1 MSDLDIN
8 ALVLAWMTTY
18 GAPMIAALLFFGAL
32 GIPLPSTLI
41 VIAAGAFVRQNY
53 LNLYSTPL
61 LGLFGAVAG
70 DMLVYGVGR
79 FARIWIDKRYG
90 QSPNWIKSQEYFA
103 RRGGI
108 AIYLTRWLLTI
119 LALPVSLVAG
129 SSDYPFAKFVLFV
142 VAGELTWIMLYGGLG
157 YMFGSQWELIS
168 EFISQFAVVI
178 LGVLVVAIGVY
189 LLVRFWRRSKQES
202 ADVG

>member
-18 GAPMIAALLFFGAL
+18 GSPMIAALLFLGAL

-41 VIAAGAFVRQNY
+41 VIAAGAFVRQSY
-53 LNLYSTPL
+53 LNLYSTPM
-61 LGLFGAVAG
+61 LGLFGVVVG
-70 DMLVYGVGR
+70 DILVYGVGR

-90 QSPNWIKSQEYFA
+90 ESPNWIKSQEYFT

-129 SSDYPFAKFVLFV
+129 SSDYPFPKFVLFV
-142 VAGELTWIMLYGGLG
+142 AAGELTWIMLYGGLG

-189 LLVRFWRRSKQES
+189 LLVRFWRRSRQES
-202 ADVG
+202 AAS

>member
-18 GAPMIAALLFFGAL
+18 GSPMIAALLFLGAL

-41 VIAAGAFVRQNY
+41 VIAGGAFVRQSY

-61 LGLFGAVAG
+61 LGLFGAVTG
-70 DMLVYGVGR
+70 DVLVYGAGR
-79 FARIWIDKRYG
+79 FARLWIEKRFG
-90 QSPNWIKSQEYFA
+90 QSPNWIQAQEYFA

-129 SSDYPFAKFVLFV
+129 SSDYPFPKFVLYV

-178 LGVLVVAIGVY
+178 VGVLVVAIGIY
-189 LLVRFWRRSKQES
+189 LLVRFWRRSRQES
-202 ADVG
+202 TVVG